1 MNKFLIAFAGLAL
14 LFASCDNGPVEGPAL
29 KPDEQKEKIENTARK
44 LMEVVNAQKFQDLSK
59 TVEAFTSRFNL
70 DFEEYDITELQEAYA
85 ESYEETFKYTE
96 NGELVDLY
104 YNFLLAN
111 FQGKVTFGQEKA
123 TVSTYEGTMFEW
135 TDEQNETWTAELTQV
150 GTVNN
155 LVLNPID
162 IESEEEQEEAG
173 KAYITVGIPEKLIVK
188 AAVNGKKIA
197 TVTISFDVNLNAN
210 DIEIGTDSGFV
221 NKGDIKIFIEVSV
234 DDLTLKVDPISAST
248 VSGTTDFKSN
258 IFLYMAQDLIIGTEF
273 SVKALA
279 DGDNILHDFVDLH
292 AFVNIM
298 DEIQVE
304 GKLTSYE
311 GFMDYLSEYIPE
323 NNIKGE
329 WETAIDGLNKF
340 FDVVV
345 RYNNTTNVQATF
357 EFEAMENAYDDELS
371 YYAAPVIV
379 FNDGSRFT
387 FENIYENE
395 EDSERIEGLLEDF
408 ESWTD
413 SFLSLFEALF
423 FVE

>member
-1 MNKFLIAFAGLAL
+1 
-14 LFASCDNGPVEGPAL
+14 
-29 KPDEQKEKIENTARK
+29 
-44 LMEVVNAQKFQDLSK
+44 
-59 TVEAFTSRFNL
+59 
-70 DFEEYDITELQEAYA
+70 
-85 ESYEETFKYTE
+85 
-96 NGELVDLY
+96 
-104 YNFLLAN
+104 
-111 FQGKVTFGQEKA
+111 
-123 TVSTYEGTMFEW
+123 
-135 TDEQNETWTAELTQV
+135 
-150 GTVNN
+150 
-155 LVLNPID
+155 
-162 IESEEEQEEAG
+162 
-173 KAYITVGIPEKLIVK
+173 
-188 AAVNGKKIA
+188 
-197 TVTISFDVNLNAN
+197 
-210 DIEIGTDSGFV
+210 
-221 NKGDIKIFIEVSV
+221 
-234 DDLTLKVDPISAST
+234 
-248 VSGTTDFKSN
+248 
-258 IFLYMAQDLIIGTEF
+258 MAQDLIIGTEF

-329 WETAIDGLNKF
+329 WGTAIDGLNKF

-345 RYNNTTNVQATF
+345 RYDNTTNVQATF

-395 EDSERIEGLLEDF
+395 EDSERIEGLFEDF